1 MEIKNQQQDAA
12 AKKSGSLTG
21 LKLKMVGESG
31 KALDIIGRARA
42 TLRRN
47 GMGDQVD
54 ALTKEATAGTYQD
67 LIACMCRWF
76 DVQ

>member
-12 AKKSGSLTG
+12 ARKSGSLTG
-21 LKLKMVGESG
+21 LKLKMVGEDGNAFSI
-31 KALDIIGRARA
+31 LGRARA

-47 GMGDQVD
+47 GKANLIDQ
-54 ALTKEATAGTYQD
+54 LTREATQGTYQD

>member
-1 MEIKNQQQDAA
+1 MDTKTQQQPATE
-12 AKKSGSLTG
+12 KKTGSLTG

-31 KALDIIGRARA
+31 NAFDIVGRARA

-47 GMGDQVD
+47 GMSDKVD